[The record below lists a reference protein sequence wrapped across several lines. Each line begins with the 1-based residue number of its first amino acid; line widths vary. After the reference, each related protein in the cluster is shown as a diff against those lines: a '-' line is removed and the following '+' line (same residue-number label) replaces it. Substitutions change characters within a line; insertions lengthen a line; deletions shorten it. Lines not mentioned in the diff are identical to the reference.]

1 MGNHIVS
8 ISAYP
13 VGATSMCDEY
23 YDARVRAYWRAL
35 EEAKTDE
42 ELETGED
49 ELVIKPVVLEPLEPQ
64 KLKPKALVR

>member
-1 MGNHIVS
+1 
-8 ISAYP
+8 
-13 VGATSMCDEY
+13 MCDEY

-42 ELETGED
+42 ELETRED
-49 ELVIKPVVLEPLEPQ
+49 ELVIKPVVLEPSEPQ